1 MVVRLRIWMAFPR
14 DSYRSTSMGSS
25 VDQPV
30 GIHSSLCASMGAA
43 GRAARGNS
51 SIEKITAP
59 GEDDMP
65 KSLDKIRR
73 GDRVDHDEAMRGRK
87 DSREIPVSKFT
98 SNSRQDSF
106 S

>member
-1 MVVRLRIWMAFPR
+1 
-14 DSYRSTSMGSS
+14 
-25 VDQPV
+25 
-30 GIHSSLCASMGAA
+30 MGAT

-65 KSLDKIRR
+65 KNLDKIRR
-73 GDRVDHDEAMRGRK
+73 ETASTTTKQCGGRK

>member
-1 MVVRLRIWMAFPR
+1 
-14 DSYRSTSMGSS
+14 
-25 VDQPV
+25 
-30 GIHSSLCASMGAA
+30 MGAT

-51 SIEKITAP
+51 SIEKITAR

-73 GDRVDHDEAMRGRK
+73 GDRVDHYEAMRGRK